1 MAIQSINPSTGKL
14 LKEFSPLTTVKIEQT
29 LRRATESQKQWAR
42 QTIEQRVRFLH
53 GLLSQLKKDKDRLA
67 RLAALEMGK
76 PITQGIAEID
86 KCVWA
91 TEYFAQHAADL
102 LEIEK
107 VSTGADKSYVR
118 LDPLGVVLA
127 IMPWN
132 FPFWQ
137 VIRMAIP
144 VVVAGNV
151 VLVKHASNVPQC
163 ALAIQKLFERAGFP
177 RGVFQTVL
185 IETRKIPDLIADD
198 RIQGVT
204 VTGSV
209 ETGSKVAAL
218 AGRAVKKTVMELGG
232 SDPFIVLADADLKK
246 ASEAGARARL
256 FNTGQSCSNA
266 KRFIVV
272 KKVAKEFTDLFIEHL
287 QANKIG
293 NPLEPSTD
301 VGPLATREQLARLDR
316 QVKSSVRRGAK
327 ILLGGRRIKLPG
339 FFYQPTVLSNVRRGM
354 PVYHEEVFGPVASII
369 IVSDE
374 KEALRVANDTVFGL
388 GASIWTRDIARAEKM
403 AAELLAGVI
412 TINGRVRSDPRLP
425 FGGVKKSGYGRELGS
440 YGIREFVTIKT
451 VVINPSSKHTH
462 S

>member
-14 LKEFSPLTTVKIEQT
+14 LKEFSPLTTVKIGQT

-42 QTIEQRVRFLH
+42 QTIEQRVRFLR

-102 LEIEK
+102 LKIEK
-107 VSTGADKSYVR
+107 VSIGADKSYVR

-144 VVVAGNV
+144 MVVAGNV

-163 ALAIQKLFERAGFP
+163 ALAIQKLFDRAGVP

-218 AGRAVKKTVMELGG
+218 AGRAIKKTVMELGG

-272 KKVAKEFTDLFIEHL
+272 KKVANEFTDLFIEHL

-403 AAELLAGVI
+403 AAELLVGVI